1 MFVINLD
8 LRVFLMLFFDDL
20 DGEVKNYIYIV
31 QYCDINW
38 EFFNLVDI
46 DYLDGYMDDDI
57 D

>member
-1 MFVINLD
+1 
-8 LRVFLMLFFDDL
+8 MLFFDDL